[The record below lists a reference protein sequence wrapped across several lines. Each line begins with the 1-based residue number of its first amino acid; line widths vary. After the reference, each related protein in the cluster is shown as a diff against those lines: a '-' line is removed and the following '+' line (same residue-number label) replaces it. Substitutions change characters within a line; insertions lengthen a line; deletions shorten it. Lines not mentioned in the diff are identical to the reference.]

1 MHKLSFIF
9 FILVSLSSH
18 GQSTGFSAIQ
28 DIESFKKQFALQRA
42 KITTIKSDFVQEK
55 TMTMLTEKIVS
66 KGEILFKRDNKV
78 RIEYKT
84 PYEYLMIIN
93 GDQMISKDGD
103 KETRMN
109 VSSNKMFRQVNRII
123 VDCVQGSIL
132 NNKGFSVTFLES
144 ASAYRL
150 ELTPQN
156 KAMKEFFQSIN
167 IVMERHDYSVSV
179 IEMNEL
185 GGDKTVMRFTNKHF
199 NNPVSDEAFTLH

>member
-1 MHKLSFIF
+1 
-9 FILVSLSSH
+9 
-18 GQSTGFSAIQ
+18 
-28 DIESFKKQFALQRA
+28 
-42 KITTIKSDFVQEK
+42 
-55 TMTMLTEKIVS
+55 MLTEKIVS